1 MLLLFDIDGVLNRAD
16 YFTVQYEKEFGIKA
30 EVFDNFFIDEL
41 PDVLIGKSKL
51 EEILP
56 RYFES
61 WKWKGNIEEFLN
73 YWFRNDVKIDLELIE
88 IINEIKRK
96 NVKLGIASQ
105 QEFRRKDYLLN
116 HTSLKDKFNLNYFSC
131 DLGYLKTNSAFYK
144 KIIRENQ
151 EEIYF
156 WDDSIE
162 NIEVANQNGINGIL
176 YTDTKEFK
184 IQLNE
189 ILKID

>member
-41 PDVLIGKSKL
+41 PDLLVGKSKL
-51 EEILP
+51 EEIIP

-61 WKWKGNIEEFLN
+61 WKWKGNIDEFIN
-73 YWFRNDVKIDLELIE
+73 YWFRNDVNIDLELIE
-88 IINEIKRK
+88 IISELKRK
-96 NVKLGIASQ
+96 NIKLGIASQ

-116 HTSLKDKFNLNYFSC
+116 QTSLKDKFDLNYFSC
-131 DLGYLKTNSAFYK
+131 DLGYLKTNSAFYE
-144 KIIRENQ
+144 KIVSENQ

>member
-30 EVFDNFFIDEL
+30 EVFDNFFINEL
-41 PDVLIGKSKL
+41 SDILIGKSKL

-73 YWFRNDVKIDLELIE
+73 YWFRNDVNIDLELLE
-88 IINEIKRK
+88 IINELKGK

-116 HTSLKDKFNLNYFSC
+116 HTSLKDKFDLNYFSC
-131 DLGYLKTNSAFYK
+131 DIGYLKTAPEFYQ
-144 KIIRENQ
+144 KIINENQ

-156 WDDSIE
+156 WDDTIE
-162 NIEVANQNGINGIL
+162 NIEVAHQNGINGIL
-176 YTDTKEFK
+176 YTDINEFK